1 VKNDTQADR
10 KRPEDIPGRIRE
22 LDASINNLDE
32 RIEKNKADLDRNN
45 ASLTVKIAEI
55 CKATELKRDGSKR

>member
-1 VKNDTQADR
+1 MSNDTQADR

-22 LDASINNLDE
+22 LDATIANLDE
-32 RIEKNKADLDRNN
+32 RIEKNKADLERNN

-55 CKATELKRDGSKR
+55 CKATELKRRGSKR